1 MKSSLL
7 SQLGSG
13 GLVPWVAHVALIL
26 VGLVISETVLAQECP
41 LTTPLMIK
49 DTQDG
54 FAGQT
59 GTVWTILPDCSFT
72 VARQIGTKITDP
84 IRQGHLT
91 PRQETLLKEQLA
103 RTPLAEMPAQLGNG
117 PQVNARR
124 ITLSYGARVSV
135 LVLPAGGGE
144 LSTLRAAAGDDLAR
158 RLLEL
163 ADSVNGMTGT

>member
-1 MKSSLL
+1 
-7 SQLGSG
+7 
-13 GLVPWVAHVALIL
+13 
-26 VGLVISETVLAQECP
+26 LAQECP
-41 LTTPLMIK
+41 LTTPLTIK

-59 GTVWTILPDCSFT
+59 GTVWTVAPDCSFT

-84 IRQGHLT
+84 IRQGRLT
-91 PRQETLLKEQLA
+91 PPQEALLKEQLA
-103 RTPLAEMPAQLGNG
+103 RTQVAEMPAQFGSG

-124 ITLSYGARVSV
+124 ITLSYGGKVSV

-144 LSTLRAAAGDDLAR
+144 LRALRAAAGDDLAG

-163 ADSVNGMTGT
+163 AESVNGMTGT